1 MDNVD
6 SNQNQEPVEKPE
18 SATEKMLRQS
28 EVNDIVGRAKRE
40 AVESYRRQNEQKPI
54 ENFQPHSQ
62 MGEHDYRRVAA
73 EEAQRLR
80 DEWIS
85 EARNKSEAEHAQRV
99 VNNFWD
105 KIAPGKDKYEDFDK
119 ITGDIEYS
127 RFPNVVQLLA
137 DHIDNSHDVLY
148 ELGKDRLKMAQLEQL
163 SQMSPRDAIT
173 HAKRLSQSI
182 KDNESASTMK
192 HAREPLSQSRPSN
205 IGSDSGAMSVSDYR
219 RKYKV

>member
-6 SNQNQEPVEKPE
+6 SSQNQVQEQPE
-18 SATEKMLRQS
+18 NATEKMLRQS

-40 AVESYRRQNEQKPI
+40 AVDSYRRQNEQKPI
-54 ENFQPHSQ
+54 EHVQQHSQ

-80 DEWIS
+80 DEWMN
-85 EARNKSEAEHAQRV
+85 EAKHKSESEHAQRTV
-99 VNNFWD
+99 KNFWD

-119 ITGDIEYS
+119 VTGDIEYS

-137 DHIDNSHDVLY
+137 DHVDNAHDVLY
-148 ELGKDRLKMAQLEQL
+148 ELGKNRLNMAQLEQL
-163 SQMSPRDAIT
+163 SHMSPRDAIT

-182 KDNESASTMK
+182 KDNEAASQTK

-205 IGSDSGAMSVSDYR
+205 IGSDSGAMSVGDYR